1 MDHVIR
7 PVQADDWPKVKE
19 IRLAMLRDPA
29 APVAFLE
36 TYEHGLRHPDSFWQL
51 MAAGALRPGTRT
63 GQFVAE
69 ARDGTWAGT
78 VTLLVEQ
85 AGRAD
90 FFGGAI
96 EQPQGHLVGG
106 SVCPERRGT
115 GLIKELVAGA
125 LEWAWSMEDPRL
137 SRVRLYVHEGNPRAR
152 AAYRKLGFVLT
163 GEAVPSE
170 DDPSAK
176 ELEMEVPRP

>member
-36 TYEHGLRHPDSFWQL
+36 TYEQGLRHPDSFWRL
-51 MAAGALRPGTRT
+51 MAAGTLRPGTRT
-63 GQFVAE
+63 RQFVAE
-69 ARDGTWAGT
+69 ARESTWAGT
-78 VTLLVEQ
+78 VTMLVEE

-90 FFGGAI
+90 YFGGTV
-96 EQPQGHLVGG
+96 EQSQGHLVGVYV
-106 SVCPERRGT
+106 SPEHRGT

-125 LEWAWSMEDPRL
+125 LEWAWSMEDPWL

-152 AAYRKLGFVLT
+152 AAYRKLGFVPT
-163 GEAVPSE
+163 GEAATLG

-176 ELEMEVPRP
+176 DLEMQIPRP